1 MRAGLKDT
9 LFPDDPFGGL
19 GGMPHAQRAWR
30 VASYFVPA
38 LDWGA
43 GYSAASFW
51 YDLLADVHR
60 FVLPAAVGVRGDGEL
75 EEPRGGAG
83 GHVVAAGGVHH
94 RRQGEGFRRPTA
106 VHVARLHVGLLHRC
120 PAGHSWIP
128 QAGDPDGFHVTA
140 GDHRVH
146 GRHGGRDHAAAAQGH
161 PRHDALTTKKV
172 SAFVVGAITLIV
184 APFAVPSASF
194 TRDIGRAV
202 AECAEHDGGHGRGEA
217 EAAREVG
224 DRRGRSGTRGGSED
238 AEVEEEEEREHREGG
253 AARRGGERGENC
265 AREREE
271 GKDRVMTWQR

>member
-9 LFPDDPFGGL
+9 LFPDDPFRGL

-38 LDWGA
+38 LDWDA

-224 DRRGRSGTRGGSED
+224 DRRGRSGTRAESSCGTNMSAPPYLYPLSSSGEDGEAVAWPLGGVTTV
-238 AEVEEEEEREHREGG
+238 AFR
-253 AARRGGERGENC
+253 
-265 AREREE
+265 
-271 GKDRVMTWQR
+271 

>member
-9 LFPDDPFGGL
+9 LFPDDPFRGL

-83 GHVVAAGGVHH
+83 GHVIIGGK
-94 RRQGEGFRRPTA
+94 
-106 VHVARLHVGLLHRC
+106 
-120 PAGHSWIP
+120 
-128 QAGDPDGFHVTA
+128 AGDPDGFHVTA

-146 GRHGGRDHAAAAQGH
+146 GRHGGRDHAATAQGH

-202 AECAEHDGGHGRGEA
+202 AECAERDGGHGRGEA
-217 EAAREVG
+217 KAAREAG
-224 DRRGRSGTRGGSED
+224 DRRGGSED

-253 AARRGGERGENC
+253 AARRGGERGEKC
-265 AREREE
+265 ARERERGGE
-271 GKDRVMTWQR
+271 RQGDDVATLTCGAHVGPMLTQLSRRTKQGSKPPKYPK

>member
-1 MRAGLKDT
+1 
-9 LFPDDPFGGL
+9 
-19 GGMPHAQRAWR
+19 
-30 VASYFVPA
+30 
-38 LDWGA
+38 WGA
-43 GYSAASFW
+43 
-51 YDLLADVHR
+51 
-60 FVLPAAVGVRGDGEL
+60 RGTSGWGRW
-75 EEPRGGAG
+75 PRY
-83 GHVVAAGGVHH
+83 H

-146 GRHGGRDHAAAAQGH
+146 GRHGGRDHAATAQGH

-253 AARRGGERGENC
+253 AARRGGERGEKVE
-265 AREREE
+265 RERGGERQ
-271 GKDRVMTWQR
+271 GDDVATLTCGAHVGPMLTQLSRRTKQG